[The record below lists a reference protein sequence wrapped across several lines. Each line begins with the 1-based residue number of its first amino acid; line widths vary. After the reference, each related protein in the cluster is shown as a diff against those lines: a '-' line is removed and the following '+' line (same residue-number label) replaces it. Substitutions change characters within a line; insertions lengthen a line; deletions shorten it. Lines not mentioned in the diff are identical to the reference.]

1 MNSKELLQIQLSAKN
16 KKPKGVR
23 ADVSAGISY
32 YVELRKMIAA
42 ISKDINSHIMAQVR
56 NLEPEYT
63 RDSDVF
69 DGWVDLLVA
78 AMKYTRNKWSDPQFK
93 LYSDK
98 VARKFITASNTSNRR
113 KSERDFGIN
122 IYADNQ
128 QLNDYLQASIAD
140 NVNLITS
147 IPDQYLTQVESI
159 VLTNVRAGRLPSS
172 IAKLLRNQY
181 DITDRR
187 AKMIARDQTA
197 KVNGDLNRLRQT
209 SAGFKY
215 FQWMDSDDERVRDR
229 HAYLAEHVTTY
240 GKGIYRWDS
249 PPLSDKGVPIIPG
262 SDYQCFTGDSPL
274 NIFHGVKKAFRHWYS
289 GELSEFITSSGERF
303 KSTPNHPVL
312 TDRGWVAAC
321 ALNLG
326 DKIFRASD
334 EGFNIPEG
342 YTNRKVPIFSEFFK
356 AAQLLG
362 VAGESALSLGGE
374 FHGDSQVNQ
383 NIDVVRFD
391 LELGLDTEP
400 SAIKEAAEFIFA
412 LSEKVEI
419 SEVLPMS
426 SDLHLVLKG
435 FTGASDGFVSG
446 MCKLESFL
454 SCGFAHADVHRFAAV
469 WLLYSTLVQDSGDYI
484 PRNIKVLGDC
494 LNAPSCI
501 NERFN
506 LIKGYVAA
514 VGRGAFNG
522 WHSQTP
528 SSDCFRD
535 AVGVTP
541 KKLSSG
547 FNAIALK
554 YELVTIVDKSVGEF
568 SGHVYNLEM
577 ENGLFVS
584 QGIAVSNCRCVA
596 RPVDQD
602 EVDENR
608 KAGLTA
614 PGVFK

>member
-1 MNSKELLQIQLSAKN
+1 MNSKELLQIQLSSKN

-32 YVELRKMIAA
+32 YVELRKMIVA

-113 KSERDFGIN
+113 KSERSFGIN

-128 QLNDYLQASIAD
+128 HLNDYLQASIAD

-240 GKGIYRWDS
+240 GKGIYRWDN

-262 SDYQCFTGDSPL
+262 SDYQC
-274 NIFHGVKKAFRHWYS
+274 R
-289 GELSEFITSSGERF
+289 
-303 KSTPNHPVL
+303 
-312 TDRGWVAAC
+312 
-321 ALNLG
+321 
-326 DKIFRASD
+326 
-334 EGFNIPEG
+334 
-342 YTNRKVPIFSEFFK
+342 
-356 AAQLLG
+356 
-362 VAGESALSLGGE
+362 
-374 FHGDSQVNQ
+374 
-383 NIDVVRFD
+383 
-391 LELGLDTEP
+391 
-400 SAIKEAAEFIFA
+400 
-412 LSEKVEI
+412 
-419 SEVLPMS
+419 
-426 SDLHLVLKG
+426 
-435 FTGASDGFVSG
+435 
-446 MCKLESFL
+446 
-454 SCGFAHADVHRFAAV
+454 
-469 WLLYSTLVQDSGDYI
+469 
-484 PRNIKVLGDC
+484 
-494 LNAPSCI
+494 CI
-501 NERFN
+501 
-506 LIKGYVAA
+506 
-514 VGRGAFNG
+514 
-522 WHSQTP
+522 
-528 SSDCFRD
+528 
-535 AVGVTP
+535 
-541 KKLSSG
+541 
-547 FNAIALK
+547 
-554 YELVTIVDKSVGEF
+554 
-568 SGHVYNLEM
+568 
-577 ENGLFVS
+577 
-584 QGIAVSNCRCVA
+584 A
-596 RPVDQD
+596 RPIDQD

-608 KAGLTA
+608 KNGLTA
-614 PGVFK
+614 PGIFK